1 MNYNTLFE
9 HILFLRKYIEYIII
23 TKDLRIF
30 FLFLS
35 LQKEIKVNNYADRS
49 Q

>member
-1 MNYNTLFE
+1 MYYNNLFE
-9 HILFLRKYIEYIII
+9 YILFCANILNILLSHKNFGF
-23 TKDLRIF
+23 F